1 MASKWRR
8 CKEPHYISFFIALAC
23 YAVALL
29 AHFDVIH
36 VGREIA
42 DYSWIIGFGLLL
54 LAVRIKGL

>member
-8 CKEPHYISFFIALAC
+8 CKEPHYISFFNRFGLLRGS
-23 YAVALL
+23 LL

-42 DYSWIIGFGLLL
+42 DYSPIIGFGLLL